1 MTRRI
6 GERHPYAAAPLLAT
20 AALALLLAGANA
32 GLAWADEL
40 PANEP
45 AKQQTPQV
53 EALPQDAES
62 NASANTTSTPDAS
75 AKNGTEAAGAAASA
89 SASSAA
95 TSNGANT
102 VSEQAQSTNNR
113 QNVNTGSSSNA
124 SKAPAQPVYDYLQ
137 SKSSPHLTYTKDGK
151 PCKTYGWAH
160 VNGSWYWFNNSPY
173 ASENCWRYVNG
184 SWYHFD
190 AAGVMQTGTYATSD
204 GSLWHSNSS
213 GAMITGNNG
222 WVRSEGHWYW
232 VAPNG
237 KLSTGWKWSNGWYW
251 LDKKTG
257 AMATGWEKVGGSWYL
272 MNGSGKMLTGW
283 QWRGAWFYLNG
294 SGSLHTGWLWDNGWY
309 WIDENS
315 GMATSWVNDNGTW
328 YHCAKSGIMQSNAW
342 VLDEK
347 GLWHW
352 AGGNGAMQ
360 SGWVYYKSIWYY
372 LDPKDARHPTVTGTK
387 SIAGKDYQFNSDG
400 AMNANKW
407 VVVNAK
413 TGKARYASASG
424 ALTANAIIKNK
435 SIVLTNEK
443 GTPLSGWTKID
454 GRQFYATPDS
464 GKAATGWLKIKDTWY
479 YFNNQ
484 GAMQTGWVYTGGAW
498 YLLGNNGAMRTGWQK
513 VSGTW
518 YYLDKQSGAMHTGWL
533 KDGGT
538 WYYLYGS
545 GAMATGWVYVG
556 GAYYYLNSSGAWDP
570 NADPMYRKAQGY
582 SSNTNWL
589 ILCDTTRNQV
599 CIYWGSKGNW
609 KLQKNWTCT
618 TGAWD
623 TPTVLGQ
630 YTVGAKG
637 YVFGSGFSCYY
648 YTQFCGNY
656 LFHSVTYYQNTFNI
670 MDGRLGMNL
679 SHGCVRLQIDNAK
692 WIYDNIPSGTKVV
705 TF

>member
-6 GERHPYAAAPLLAT
+6 GERHPHAPAPLLVT

-45 AKQQTPQV
+45 AKQQTPQA

-62 NASANTTSTPDAS
+62 SASANTTSTPDAS
-75 AKNGTEAAGAAASA
+75 AKNGTEAADAAASA

-137 SKSSPHLTYTKDGK
+137 SKTSPHLTYTKDGK
-151 PCKTYGWAH
+151 PCKTYGWAL

-257 AMATGWEKVGGSWYL
+257 VMATGWEKVGGNWYL

-347 GLWHW
+347 DFWHW

-387 SIAGKDYQFNSDG
+387 SIAGKDYRFNSDG

-407 VVVNAK
+407 VVINVK

-424 ALTANAIIKNK
+424 ALTVNAIIKNK

-556 GAYYYLNSSGAWDP
+556 GAYYYLNSSGAWEP

-637 YVFGSGFSCYY
+637 YVFGSGFSYY
-648 YTQFCGNY
+648 YTQSCGNY
-656 LFHSVTYYQNTFNI
+656 LFHSVTYYQNTFSI

>member
-6 GERHPYAAAPLLAT
+6 GERHPHAPAPLLVT

-45 AKQQTPQV
+45 AKQQTPQA

-75 AKNGTEAAGAAASA
+75 AKNGTEAADAAASA

-102 VSEQAQSTNNR
+102 ASEQAQSTNNR

-137 SKSSPHLTYTKDGK
+137 SKTSPHLTYTKDGK
-151 PCKTYGWAH
+151 PCKTYGWAL

-190 AAGVMQTGTYATSD
+190 AAGV
-204 GSLWHSNSS
+204 
-213 GAMITGNNG
+213 
-222 WVRSEGHWYW
+222 
-232 VAPNG
+232 
-237 KLSTGWKWSNGWYW
+237 
-251 LDKKTG
+251 
-257 AMATGWEKVGGSWYL
+257 
-272 MNGSGKMLTGW
+272 
-283 QWRGAWFYLNG
+283 
-294 SGSLHTGWLWDNGWY
+294 
-309 WIDENS
+309 
-315 GMATSWVNDNGTW
+315 
-328 YHCAKSGIMQSNAW
+328 
-342 VLDEK
+342 
-347 GLWHW
+347 
-352 AGGNGAMQ
+352 
-360 SGWVYYKSIWYY
+360 
-372 LDPKDARHPTVTGTK
+372 
-387 SIAGKDYQFNSDG
+387 
-400 AMNANKW
+400 
-407 VVVNAK
+407 
-413 TGKARYASASG
+413 
-424 ALTANAIIKNK
+424 
-435 SIVLTNEK
+435 
-443 GTPLSGWTKID
+443 
-454 GRQFYATPDS
+454 
-464 GKAATGWLKIKDTWY
+464 
-479 YFNNQ
+479 
-484 GAMQTGWVYTGGAW
+484 MQTGWVYTGGAW

-556 GAYYYLNSSGAWDP
+556 GAYYYLNSSGAWEP

-589 ILCDTTRNQV
+589 ILCDTTKNQV

-648 YTQFCGNY
+648 YTQSCGNY
-656 LFHSVTYYQNTFNI
+656 LFHSVTYYQDTFNI

>member
-20 AALALLLAGANA
+20 AALALILAGANA

-75 AKNGTEAAGAAASA
+75 AKNGTEAADAAASA

-137 SKSSPHLTYTKDGK
+137 SKTSPHLTYTKDGK

-160 VNGSWYWFNNSPY
+160 VNGSWYWFNNSAY

-190 AAGVMQTGTYATSD
+190 AA
-204 GSLWHSNSS
+204 
-213 GAMITGNNG
+213 
-222 WVRSEGHWYW
+222 
-232 VAPNG
+232 
-237 KLSTGWKWSNGWYW
+237 
-251 LDKKTG
+251 
-257 AMATGWEKVGGSWYL
+257 
-272 MNGSGKMLTGW
+272 
-283 QWRGAWFYLNG
+283 
-294 SGSLHTGWLWDNGWY
+294 
-309 WIDENS
+309 
-315 GMATSWVNDNGTW
+315 
-328 YHCAKSGIMQSNAW
+328 
-342 VLDEK
+342 
-347 GLWHW
+347 
-352 AGGNGAMQ
+352 
-360 SGWVYYKSIWYY
+360 
-372 LDPKDARHPTVTGTK
+372 
-387 SIAGKDYQFNSDG
+387 
-400 AMNANKW
+400 
-407 VVVNAK
+407 
-413 TGKARYASASG
+413 
-424 ALTANAIIKNK
+424 
-435 SIVLTNEK
+435 
-443 GTPLSGWTKID
+443 
-454 GRQFYATPDS
+454 
-464 GKAATGWLKIKDTWY
+464 
-479 YFNNQ
+479 

-589 ILCDTTRNQV
+589 ILCDATRNQV

-630 YTVGAKG
+630 FTVGAKG

-679 SHGCVRLQIDNAK
+679 SHGCVHLQIDNAK

>member
-75 AKNGTEAAGAAASA
+75 AKNGTEAADAAASA

-190 AAGVMQTGTYATSD
+190 AAG
-204 GSLWHSNSS
+204 
-213 GAMITGNNG
+213 
-222 WVRSEGHWYW
+222 
-232 VAPNG
+232 
-237 KLSTGWKWSNGWYW
+237 
-251 LDKKTG
+251 
-257 AMATGWEKVGGSWYL
+257 
-272 MNGSGKMLTGW
+272 
-283 QWRGAWFYLNG
+283 
-294 SGSLHTGWLWDNGWY
+294 
-309 WIDENS
+309 
-315 GMATSWVNDNGTW
+315 
-328 YHCAKSGIMQSNAW
+328 
-342 VLDEK
+342 
-347 GLWHW
+347 
-352 AGGNGAMQ
+352 
-360 SGWVYYKSIWYY
+360 
-372 LDPKDARHPTVTGTK
+372 
-387 SIAGKDYQFNSDG
+387 
-400 AMNANKW
+400 
-407 VVVNAK
+407 
-413 TGKARYASASG
+413 
-424 ALTANAIIKNK
+424 
-435 SIVLTNEK
+435 
-443 GTPLSGWTKID
+443 
-454 GRQFYATPDS
+454 
-464 GKAATGWLKIKDTWY
+464 
-479 YFNNQ
+479 
-484 GAMQTGWVYTGGAW
+484 AMQTGWVYTGGAW
-498 YLLGNNGAMRTGWQK
+498 YLLGSNGAMRTGWQK

-570 NADPMYRKAQGY
+570 DADPMYRKAQGY

-648 YTQFCGNY
+648 YTQFYGNY

>member
-6 GERHPYAAAPLLAT
+6 GERHPHAPAPLLAT
-20 AALALLLAGANA
+20 AALALILAGTNA

-75 AKNGTEAAGAAASA
+75 AKNGTEAADAAASA
-89 SASSAA
+89 SASSVA

-102 VSEQAQSTNNR
+102 ASEETQSTNNR

-137 SKSSPHLTYTKDGK
+137 SKTSPHLTYTKDGK

-190 AAGVMQTGTYATSD
+190 AA
-204 GSLWHSNSS
+204 
-213 GAMITGNNG
+213 
-222 WVRSEGHWYW
+222 
-232 VAPNG
+232 
-237 KLSTGWKWSNGWYW
+237 
-251 LDKKTG
+251 
-257 AMATGWEKVGGSWYL
+257 
-272 MNGSGKMLTGW
+272 
-283 QWRGAWFYLNG
+283 
-294 SGSLHTGWLWDNGWY
+294 
-309 WIDENS
+309 
-315 GMATSWVNDNGTW
+315 
-328 YHCAKSGIMQSNAW
+328 
-342 VLDEK
+342 
-347 GLWHW
+347 
-352 AGGNGAMQ
+352 
-360 SGWVYYKSIWYY
+360 
-372 LDPKDARHPTVTGTK
+372 
-387 SIAGKDYQFNSDG
+387 
-400 AMNANKW
+400 
-407 VVVNAK
+407 
-413 TGKARYASASG
+413 
-424 ALTANAIIKNK
+424 
-435 SIVLTNEK
+435 
-443 GTPLSGWTKID
+443 
-454 GRQFYATPDS
+454 
-464 GKAATGWLKIKDTWY
+464 
-479 YFNNQ
+479 

-630 YTVGAKG
+630 FTVGAKG

>member
-6 GERHPYAAAPLLAT
+6 GERHPHAPAPLLAT
-20 AALALLLAGANA
+20 AALALILAGTNA

-75 AKNGTEAAGAAASA
+75 AKNGTEAADAAASA
-89 SASSAA
+89 SASSVA

-102 VSEQAQSTNNR
+102 ASEETQSTNNR

-137 SKSSPHLTYTKDGK
+137 SKTSPHLTYTKDGK

-173 ASENCWRYVNG
+173 TSENCWRYVNG

-190 AAGVMQTGTYATSD
+190 AA
-204 GSLWHSNSS
+204 
-213 GAMITGNNG
+213 
-222 WVRSEGHWYW
+222 
-232 VAPNG
+232 
-237 KLSTGWKWSNGWYW
+237 
-251 LDKKTG
+251 
-257 AMATGWEKVGGSWYL
+257 
-272 MNGSGKMLTGW
+272 
-283 QWRGAWFYLNG
+283 
-294 SGSLHTGWLWDNGWY
+294 
-309 WIDENS
+309 
-315 GMATSWVNDNGTW
+315 
-328 YHCAKSGIMQSNAW
+328 
-342 VLDEK
+342 
-347 GLWHW
+347 
-352 AGGNGAMQ
+352 
-360 SGWVYYKSIWYY
+360 
-372 LDPKDARHPTVTGTK
+372 
-387 SIAGKDYQFNSDG
+387 
-400 AMNANKW
+400 
-407 VVVNAK
+407 
-413 TGKARYASASG
+413 
-424 ALTANAIIKNK
+424 
-435 SIVLTNEK
+435 
-443 GTPLSGWTKID
+443 
-454 GRQFYATPDS
+454 
-464 GKAATGWLKIKDTWY
+464 
-479 YFNNQ
+479 

-630 YTVGAKG
+630 FTVGAKG

>member
-6 GERHPYAAAPLLAT
+6 GERHPHAPAPLLVT

-45 AKQQTPQV
+45 AKQQTPQA

-75 AKNGTEAAGAAASA
+75 AKNGTEAADAAASA

-137 SKSSPHLTYTKDGK
+137 SKTSPHLTYTKDGK
-151 PCKTYGWAH
+151 PCKTYGWAL
-160 VNGSWYWFNNSPY
+160 VNGSWYWFNNSAY

-190 AAGVMQTGTYATSD
+190 AAG
-204 GSLWHSNSS
+204 
-213 GAMITGNNG
+213 
-222 WVRSEGHWYW
+222 
-232 VAPNG
+232 
-237 KLSTGWKWSNGWYW
+237 
-251 LDKKTG
+251 
-257 AMATGWEKVGGSWYL
+257 
-272 MNGSGKMLTGW
+272 
-283 QWRGAWFYLNG
+283 
-294 SGSLHTGWLWDNGWY
+294 
-309 WIDENS
+309 
-315 GMATSWVNDNGTW
+315 
-328 YHCAKSGIMQSNAW
+328 
-342 VLDEK
+342 
-347 GLWHW
+347 
-352 AGGNGAMQ
+352 
-360 SGWVYYKSIWYY
+360 
-372 LDPKDARHPTVTGTK
+372 
-387 SIAGKDYQFNSDG
+387 
-400 AMNANKW
+400 
-407 VVVNAK
+407 
-413 TGKARYASASG
+413 
-424 ALTANAIIKNK
+424 
-435 SIVLTNEK
+435 
-443 GTPLSGWTKID
+443 
-454 GRQFYATPDS
+454 
-464 GKAATGWLKIKDTWY
+464 
-479 YFNNQ
+479 
-484 GAMQTGWVYTGGAW
+484 AMQTGWVYTGGAW
-498 YLLGNNGAMRTGWQK
+498 YLLENNGAMRTGWQK

-556 GAYYYLNSSGAWDP
+556 GAYYYLNSSGAWEP

-630 YTVGAKG
+630 FTVGAKG

>member
-6 GERHPYAAAPLLAT
+6 GERHPHAPAPLLAT
-20 AALALLLAGANA
+20 AALALILAGTNA

-75 AKNGTEAAGAAASA
+75 AKNGTEAADAAASA
-89 SASSAA
+89 SASSVA

-102 VSEQAQSTNNR
+102 ASEETQSTNNR

-137 SKSSPHLTYTKDGK
+137 SKTSPHLTYTKDGK

-190 AAGVMQTGTYATSD
+190 AA
-204 GSLWHSNSS
+204 
-213 GAMITGNNG
+213 
-222 WVRSEGHWYW
+222 
-232 VAPNG
+232 
-237 KLSTGWKWSNGWYW
+237 
-251 LDKKTG
+251 
-257 AMATGWEKVGGSWYL
+257 
-272 MNGSGKMLTGW
+272 
-283 QWRGAWFYLNG
+283 
-294 SGSLHTGWLWDNGWY
+294 
-309 WIDENS
+309 
-315 GMATSWVNDNGTW
+315 
-328 YHCAKSGIMQSNAW
+328 
-342 VLDEK
+342 
-347 GLWHW
+347 
-352 AGGNGAMQ
+352 
-360 SGWVYYKSIWYY
+360 
-372 LDPKDARHPTVTGTK
+372 
-387 SIAGKDYQFNSDG
+387 
-400 AMNANKW
+400 
-407 VVVNAK
+407 
-413 TGKARYASASG
+413 
-424 ALTANAIIKNK
+424 
-435 SIVLTNEK
+435 
-443 GTPLSGWTKID
+443 
-454 GRQFYATPDS
+454 
-464 GKAATGWLKIKDTWY
+464 
-479 YFNNQ
+479 

-618 TGAWD
+618 TGAWIA
-623 TPTVLGQ
+623 PTVLGQ
-630 YTVGAKG
+630 FTVGAKG

>member
-1 MTRRI
+1 
-6 GERHPYAAAPLLAT
+6 
-20 AALALLLAGANA
+20 
-32 GLAWADEL
+32 
-40 PANEP
+40 
-45 AKQQTPQV
+45 
-53 EALPQDAES
+53 
-62 NASANTTSTPDAS
+62 
-75 AKNGTEAAGAAASA
+75 
-89 SASSAA
+89 
-95 TSNGANT
+95 
-102 VSEQAQSTNNR
+102 
-113 QNVNTGSSSNA
+113 
-124 SKAPAQPVYDYLQ
+124 
-137 SKSSPHLTYTKDGK
+137 
-151 PCKTYGWAH
+151 
-160 VNGSWYWFNNSPY
+160 
-173 ASENCWRYVNG
+173 
-184 SWYHFD
+184 
-190 AAGVMQTGTYATSD
+190 MQTGTYATSD

-630 YTVGAKG
+630 FTVGAKG

>member
-6 GERHPYAAAPLLAT
+6 GERHPHAPAPLLAT
-20 AALALLLAGANA
+20 AALALILAGTNA

-45 AKQQTPQV
+45 AKQQMPQV

-75 AKNGTEAAGAAASA
+75 AKNGTEAADAAASA
-89 SASSAA
+89 SASSVA

-102 VSEQAQSTNNR
+102 ASEETQSTNNR

-137 SKSSPHLTYTKDGK
+137 SKTSPHLTYTKDGK

-160 VNGSWYWFNNSPY
+160 VNGSWYW
-173 ASENCWRYVNG
+173 
-184 SWYHFD
+184 
-190 AAGVMQTGTYATSD
+190 
-204 GSLWHSNSS
+204 
-213 GAMITGNNG
+213 
-222 WVRSEGHWYW
+222 
-232 VAPNG
+232 
-237 KLSTGWKWSNGWYW
+237 
-251 LDKKTG
+251 
-257 AMATGWEKVGGSWYL
+257 
-272 MNGSGKMLTGW
+272 
-283 QWRGAWFYLNG
+283 
-294 SGSLHTGWLWDNGWY
+294 
-309 WIDENS
+309 
-315 GMATSWVNDNGTW
+315 
-328 YHCAKSGIMQSNAW
+328 
-342 VLDEK
+342 
-347 GLWHW
+347 
-352 AGGNGAMQ
+352 
-360 SGWVYYKSIWYY
+360 
-372 LDPKDARHPTVTGTK
+372 
-387 SIAGKDYQFNSDG
+387 
-400 AMNANKW
+400 
-407 VVVNAK
+407 
-413 TGKARYASASG
+413 
-424 ALTANAIIKNK
+424 
-435 SIVLTNEK
+435 
-443 GTPLSGWTKID
+443 
-454 GRQFYATPDS
+454 
-464 GKAATGWLKIKDTWY
+464 
-479 YFNNQ
+479 FNNQ

-630 YTVGAKG
+630 FTVGAKG

>member
-62 NASANTTSTPDAS
+62 SASANTTSTPDAS
-75 AKNGTEAAGAAASA
+75 AKNGTEAADAAASA

-102 VSEQAQSTNNR
+102 VSEQAQSANNR

-137 SKSSPHLTYTKDGK
+137 SKTSPHLTYTKDGK

-160 VNGSWYWFNNSPY
+160 VNGSWYWFNNSAY

-190 AAGVMQTGTYATSD
+190 AA
-204 GSLWHSNSS
+204 
-213 GAMITGNNG
+213 
-222 WVRSEGHWYW
+222 
-232 VAPNG
+232 
-237 KLSTGWKWSNGWYW
+237 
-251 LDKKTG
+251 
-257 AMATGWEKVGGSWYL
+257 
-272 MNGSGKMLTGW
+272 
-283 QWRGAWFYLNG
+283 
-294 SGSLHTGWLWDNGWY
+294 
-309 WIDENS
+309 
-315 GMATSWVNDNGTW
+315 
-328 YHCAKSGIMQSNAW
+328 
-342 VLDEK
+342 
-347 GLWHW
+347 
-352 AGGNGAMQ
+352 
-360 SGWVYYKSIWYY
+360 
-372 LDPKDARHPTVTGTK
+372 
-387 SIAGKDYQFNSDG
+387 
-400 AMNANKW
+400 
-407 VVVNAK
+407 
-413 TGKARYASASG
+413 
-424 ALTANAIIKNK
+424 
-435 SIVLTNEK
+435 
-443 GTPLSGWTKID
+443 
-454 GRQFYATPDS
+454 
-464 GKAATGWLKIKDTWY
+464 
-479 YFNNQ
+479 

-630 YTVGAKG
+630 FTVGAKG

>member
-32 GLAWADEL
+32 SLAWADEL
-40 PANEP
+40 LANEP

-62 NASANTTSTPDAS
+62 NASANTTSTPDSS
-75 AKNGTEAAGAAASA
+75 AKNGTEAADAAASA

-95 TSNGANT
+95 TSNDANT

-137 SKSSPHLTYTKDGK
+137 SKTSPHLTYTKDGK

-232 VAPNG
+232 VASNG

-257 AMATGWEKVGGSWYL
+257 AMATGWEKVGESWYL

-328 YHCAKSGIMQSNAW
+328 YHCAKSGIMQANAW

-352 AGGNGAMQ
+352 AGGSGAMQ
-360 SGWVYYKSIWYY
+360 SGWIYYKSIWYY
-372 LDPKDARHPTVTGTK
+372 LDPKDARHPTATGTK
-387 SIAGKDYQFNSDG
+387 SIAGKDYHFNSDG
-400 AMNANKW
+400 AMNANNW
-407 VVVNAK
+407 VIINAK

-424 ALTANAIIKNK
+424 ALTGNAIIKNK
-435 SIVLTNEK
+435 SIMLTNEK
-443 GTPLSGWTKID
+443 GAPLSGWTKID
-454 GRQFYATPDS
+454 GRQFYARPIA
-464 GKAATGWLKIKDTWY
+464 GKRQPAG
-479 YFNNQ
+479 
-484 GAMQTGWVYTGGAW
+484 
-498 YLLGNNGAMRTGWQK
+498 
-513 VSGTW
+513 
-518 YYLDKQSGAMHTGWL
+518 
-533 KDGGT
+533 
-538 WYYLYGS
+538 
-545 GAMATGWVYVG
+545 
-556 GAYYYLNSSGAWDP
+556 
-570 NADPMYRKAQGY
+570 
-582 SSNTNWL
+582 
-589 ILCDTTRNQV
+589 
-599 CIYWGSKGNW
+599 
-609 KLQKNWTCT
+609 
-618 TGAWD
+618 
-623 TPTVLGQ
+623 
-630 YTVGAKG
+630 
-637 YVFGSGFSCYY
+637 
-648 YTQFCGNY
+648 
-656 LFHSVTYYQNTFNI
+656 
-670 MDGRLGMNL
+670 
-679 SHGCVRLQIDNAK
+679 
-692 WIYDNIPSGTKVV
+692 
-705 TF
+705 

>member
-75 AKNGTEAAGAAASA
+75 AKNGTEAADAAASA

-190 AAGVMQTGTYATSD
+190 AAG
-204 GSLWHSNSS
+204 
-213 GAMITGNNG
+213 
-222 WVRSEGHWYW
+222 
-232 VAPNG
+232 
-237 KLSTGWKWSNGWYW
+237 
-251 LDKKTG
+251 
-257 AMATGWEKVGGSWYL
+257 
-272 MNGSGKMLTGW
+272 
-283 QWRGAWFYLNG
+283 
-294 SGSLHTGWLWDNGWY
+294 
-309 WIDENS
+309 
-315 GMATSWVNDNGTW
+315 
-328 YHCAKSGIMQSNAW
+328 
-342 VLDEK
+342 
-347 GLWHW
+347 
-352 AGGNGAMQ
+352 
-360 SGWVYYKSIWYY
+360 
-372 LDPKDARHPTVTGTK
+372 
-387 SIAGKDYQFNSDG
+387 
-400 AMNANKW
+400 
-407 VVVNAK
+407 
-413 TGKARYASASG
+413 
-424 ALTANAIIKNK
+424 
-435 SIVLTNEK
+435 
-443 GTPLSGWTKID
+443 
-454 GRQFYATPDS
+454 
-464 GKAATGWLKIKDTWY
+464 
-479 YFNNQ
+479 
-484 GAMQTGWVYTGGAW
+484 AMQTGWVYTGGAW

-570 NADPMYRKAQGY
+570 DADPMYRKAQGY

-648 YTQFCGNY
+648 YTQFYGNY

>member
-6 GERHPYAAAPLLAT
+6 GERHPHAPAPLLAT
-20 AALALLLAGANA
+20 AALALILAGTNA

-75 AKNGTEAAGAAASA
+75 AKNGTEAADAAASA
-89 SASSAA
+89 SASSVA

-102 VSEQAQSTNNR
+102 ASEETQSTNNR

-137 SKSSPHLTYTKDGK
+137 SKTSPHLTYTKDGK

-190 AAGVMQTGTYATSD
+190 AA
-204 GSLWHSNSS
+204 
-213 GAMITGNNG
+213 
-222 WVRSEGHWYW
+222 
-232 VAPNG
+232 
-237 KLSTGWKWSNGWYW
+237 
-251 LDKKTG
+251 
-257 AMATGWEKVGGSWYL
+257 
-272 MNGSGKMLTGW
+272 
-283 QWRGAWFYLNG
+283 
-294 SGSLHTGWLWDNGWY
+294 
-309 WIDENS
+309 
-315 GMATSWVNDNGTW
+315 
-328 YHCAKSGIMQSNAW
+328 
-342 VLDEK
+342 
-347 GLWHW
+347 
-352 AGGNGAMQ
+352 
-360 SGWVYYKSIWYY
+360 
-372 LDPKDARHPTVTGTK
+372 
-387 SIAGKDYQFNSDG
+387 
-400 AMNANKW
+400 
-407 VVVNAK
+407 
-413 TGKARYASASG
+413 
-424 ALTANAIIKNK
+424 
-435 SIVLTNEK
+435 
-443 GTPLSGWTKID
+443 
-454 GRQFYATPDS
+454 
-464 GKAATGWLKIKDTWY
+464 
-479 YFNNQ
+479 

-556 GAYYYLNSSGAWDP
+556 GAYYYLTSSGAWDP

-630 YTVGAKG
+630 FTVGAKG

>member
-6 GERHPYAAAPLLAT
+6 GERHPHAPAPLLAT
-20 AALALLLAGANA
+20 AALALILAGTNA

-75 AKNGTEAAGAAASA
+75 AKNGTEAADAAASA
-89 SASSAA
+89 SASSVA

-102 VSEQAQSTNNR
+102 ASEETQSTNNR

-137 SKSSPHLTYTKDGK
+137 SKTSPHLTYTKDGK

-160 VNGSWYWFNNSPY
+160 VNGSWYW
-173 ASENCWRYVNG
+173 
-184 SWYHFD
+184 
-190 AAGVMQTGTYATSD
+190 
-204 GSLWHSNSS
+204 
-213 GAMITGNNG
+213 
-222 WVRSEGHWYW
+222 
-232 VAPNG
+232 
-237 KLSTGWKWSNGWYW
+237 
-251 LDKKTG
+251 
-257 AMATGWEKVGGSWYL
+257 
-272 MNGSGKMLTGW
+272 
-283 QWRGAWFYLNG
+283 
-294 SGSLHTGWLWDNGWY
+294 
-309 WIDENS
+309 
-315 GMATSWVNDNGTW
+315 
-328 YHCAKSGIMQSNAW
+328 
-342 VLDEK
+342 
-347 GLWHW
+347 
-352 AGGNGAMQ
+352 
-360 SGWVYYKSIWYY
+360 
-372 LDPKDARHPTVTGTK
+372 
-387 SIAGKDYQFNSDG
+387 
-400 AMNANKW
+400 
-407 VVVNAK
+407 
-413 TGKARYASASG
+413 
-424 ALTANAIIKNK
+424 
-435 SIVLTNEK
+435 
-443 GTPLSGWTKID
+443 
-454 GRQFYATPDS
+454 
-464 GKAATGWLKIKDTWY
+464 
-479 YFNNQ
+479 FNNQ

-630 YTVGAKG
+630 FTVGAKG

>member
-6 GERHPYAAAPLLAT
+6 GERHPHAPAPLLAT

-45 AKQQTPQV
+45 AKQQTPQA

-75 AKNGTEAAGAAASA
+75 AKNGTEAADAAASA

-102 VSEQAQSTNNR
+102 ASEQAQSTNNR

-137 SKSSPHLTYTKDGK
+137 SKTSPHLTYTKDGK

-190 AAGVMQTGTYATSD
+190 AA
-204 GSLWHSNSS
+204 
-213 GAMITGNNG
+213 
-222 WVRSEGHWYW
+222 
-232 VAPNG
+232 
-237 KLSTGWKWSNGWYW
+237 
-251 LDKKTG
+251 
-257 AMATGWEKVGGSWYL
+257 
-272 MNGSGKMLTGW
+272 
-283 QWRGAWFYLNG
+283 
-294 SGSLHTGWLWDNGWY
+294 
-309 WIDENS
+309 
-315 GMATSWVNDNGTW
+315 
-328 YHCAKSGIMQSNAW
+328 
-342 VLDEK
+342 
-347 GLWHW
+347 
-352 AGGNGAMQ
+352 
-360 SGWVYYKSIWYY
+360 
-372 LDPKDARHPTVTGTK
+372 
-387 SIAGKDYQFNSDG
+387 
-400 AMNANKW
+400 
-407 VVVNAK
+407 
-413 TGKARYASASG
+413 
-424 ALTANAIIKNK
+424 
-435 SIVLTNEK
+435 
-443 GTPLSGWTKID
+443 
-454 GRQFYATPDS
+454 
-464 GKAATGWLKIKDTWY
+464 
-479 YFNNQ
+479 

-630 YTVGAKG
+630 FTVGAKG

>member
-6 GERHPYAAAPLLAT
+6 GERHPHAPAPLLVT
-20 AALALLLAGANA
+20 AALALLLAGTNA

-75 AKNGTEAAGAAASA
+75 AKNGTEAADAAASA
-89 SASSAA
+89 SASSVA

-102 VSEQAQSTNNR
+102 ASEETQSTNNR

-137 SKSSPHLTYTKDGK
+137 SKTSPHLTYTKDGK

-190 AAGVMQTGTYATSD
+190 AA
-204 GSLWHSNSS
+204 
-213 GAMITGNNG
+213 
-222 WVRSEGHWYW
+222 
-232 VAPNG
+232 
-237 KLSTGWKWSNGWYW
+237 
-251 LDKKTG
+251 
-257 AMATGWEKVGGSWYL
+257 
-272 MNGSGKMLTGW
+272 
-283 QWRGAWFYLNG
+283 
-294 SGSLHTGWLWDNGWY
+294 
-309 WIDENS
+309 
-315 GMATSWVNDNGTW
+315 
-328 YHCAKSGIMQSNAW
+328 
-342 VLDEK
+342 
-347 GLWHW
+347 
-352 AGGNGAMQ
+352 
-360 SGWVYYKSIWYY
+360 
-372 LDPKDARHPTVTGTK
+372 
-387 SIAGKDYQFNSDG
+387 
-400 AMNANKW
+400 
-407 VVVNAK
+407 
-413 TGKARYASASG
+413 
-424 ALTANAIIKNK
+424 
-435 SIVLTNEK
+435 
-443 GTPLSGWTKID
+443 
-454 GRQFYATPDS
+454 
-464 GKAATGWLKIKDTWY
+464 
-479 YFNNQ
+479 

-630 YTVGAKG
+630 FTVGAKG

>member
-6 GERHPYAAAPLLAT
+6 GERHPHAPAPLLAT
-20 AALALLLAGANA
+20 AALALILAGTNA

-75 AKNGTEAAGAAASA
+75 AKNGTEAADAAASA
-89 SASSAA
+89 SASSVA

-102 VSEQAQSTNNR
+102 ASEETQSTNNR

-137 SKSSPHLTYTKDGK
+137 SKTSPHLTYTKDGK

-190 AAGVMQTGTYATSD
+190 AA
-204 GSLWHSNSS
+204 
-213 GAMITGNNG
+213 
-222 WVRSEGHWYW
+222 
-232 VAPNG
+232 
-237 KLSTGWKWSNGWYW
+237 
-251 LDKKTG
+251 
-257 AMATGWEKVGGSWYL
+257 
-272 MNGSGKMLTGW
+272 
-283 QWRGAWFYLNG
+283 
-294 SGSLHTGWLWDNGWY
+294 
-309 WIDENS
+309 
-315 GMATSWVNDNGTW
+315 
-328 YHCAKSGIMQSNAW
+328 
-342 VLDEK
+342 
-347 GLWHW
+347 
-352 AGGNGAMQ
+352 
-360 SGWVYYKSIWYY
+360 
-372 LDPKDARHPTVTGTK
+372 
-387 SIAGKDYQFNSDG
+387 
-400 AMNANKW
+400 
-407 VVVNAK
+407 
-413 TGKARYASASG
+413 
-424 ALTANAIIKNK
+424 
-435 SIVLTNEK
+435 
-443 GTPLSGWTKID
+443 
-454 GRQFYATPDS
+454 
-464 GKAATGWLKIKDTWY
+464 
-479 YFNNQ
+479 

-556 GAYYYLNSSGAWDP
+556 GAYYYLNSSGASDP

-630 YTVGAKG
+630 FTVGAKG

>member
-53 EALPQDAES
+53 EAFPQDAGS

-75 AKNGTEAAGAAASA
+75 AKNGTEAADAAASA

-137 SKSSPHLTYTKDGK
+137 SKTSPHLTYTKDGK

-160 VNGSWYWFNNSPY
+160 VNGSWYWFNNSAY

-190 AAGVMQTGTYATSD
+190 AA
-204 GSLWHSNSS
+204 
-213 GAMITGNNG
+213 
-222 WVRSEGHWYW
+222 
-232 VAPNG
+232 
-237 KLSTGWKWSNGWYW
+237 
-251 LDKKTG
+251 
-257 AMATGWEKVGGSWYL
+257 
-272 MNGSGKMLTGW
+272 
-283 QWRGAWFYLNG
+283 
-294 SGSLHTGWLWDNGWY
+294 
-309 WIDENS
+309 
-315 GMATSWVNDNGTW
+315 
-328 YHCAKSGIMQSNAW
+328 
-342 VLDEK
+342 
-347 GLWHW
+347 
-352 AGGNGAMQ
+352 
-360 SGWVYYKSIWYY
+360 
-372 LDPKDARHPTVTGTK
+372 
-387 SIAGKDYQFNSDG
+387 
-400 AMNANKW
+400 
-407 VVVNAK
+407 
-413 TGKARYASASG
+413 
-424 ALTANAIIKNK
+424 
-435 SIVLTNEK
+435 
-443 GTPLSGWTKID
+443 
-454 GRQFYATPDS
+454 
-464 GKAATGWLKIKDTWY
+464 
-479 YFNNQ
+479 

-545 GAMATGWVYVG
+545 GAMATGWVRVG
-556 GAYYYLNSSGAWDP
+556 GAWYYLNASGAWDP
-570 NADPMYRKAQGY
+570 NVDPMYAKAQGY
-582 SSNTNWL
+582 RSSTNWL
-589 ILCDTTRNQV
+589 ILCDTTKNEL

-609 KLQKNWTCT
+609 RLQKYWSCS
-618 TGAWD
+618 TGAWS
-623 TPTVLGQ
+623 TPTVRGEF
-630 YTVGAKG
+630 TVGAKG

-648 YTQFCGNY
+648 YTQFYGDY

>member
-6 GERHPYAAAPLLAT
+6 GERHPHAPAPLLAT
-20 AALALLLAGANA
+20 AALALILAGTNA

-75 AKNGTEAAGAAASA
+75 AKNGTEAADAAASA
-89 SASSAA
+89 SASSVA

-102 VSEQAQSTNNR
+102 ASEETQSTNNR

-160 VNGSWYWFNNSPY
+160 VNGSWYW
-173 ASENCWRYVNG
+173 
-184 SWYHFD
+184 
-190 AAGVMQTGTYATSD
+190 
-204 GSLWHSNSS
+204 
-213 GAMITGNNG
+213 
-222 WVRSEGHWYW
+222 
-232 VAPNG
+232 
-237 KLSTGWKWSNGWYW
+237 
-251 LDKKTG
+251 
-257 AMATGWEKVGGSWYL
+257 
-272 MNGSGKMLTGW
+272 
-283 QWRGAWFYLNG
+283 
-294 SGSLHTGWLWDNGWY
+294 
-309 WIDENS
+309 
-315 GMATSWVNDNGTW
+315 
-328 YHCAKSGIMQSNAW
+328 
-342 VLDEK
+342 
-347 GLWHW
+347 
-352 AGGNGAMQ
+352 
-360 SGWVYYKSIWYY
+360 
-372 LDPKDARHPTVTGTK
+372 
-387 SIAGKDYQFNSDG
+387 
-400 AMNANKW
+400 
-407 VVVNAK
+407 
-413 TGKARYASASG
+413 
-424 ALTANAIIKNK
+424 
-435 SIVLTNEK
+435 
-443 GTPLSGWTKID
+443 
-454 GRQFYATPDS
+454 
-464 GKAATGWLKIKDTWY
+464 
-479 YFNNQ
+479 FNNQ

-630 YTVGAKG
+630 FTVGAKG

>member
-6 GERHPYAAAPLLAT
+6 GERHPHAPAPLLAT
-20 AALALLLAGANA
+20 AALALILAGTNA

-75 AKNGTEAAGAAASA
+75 AKNGTEAADAAASA
-89 SASSAA
+89 SASSVA

-102 VSEQAQSTNNR
+102 ASEETQSTNNR

-137 SKSSPHLTYTKDGK
+137 SKTSPHLTYTKDGK

-190 AAGVMQTGTYATSD
+190 AA
-204 GSLWHSNSS
+204 
-213 GAMITGNNG
+213 
-222 WVRSEGHWYW
+222 
-232 VAPNG
+232 
-237 KLSTGWKWSNGWYW
+237 
-251 LDKKTG
+251 
-257 AMATGWEKVGGSWYL
+257 
-272 MNGSGKMLTGW
+272 
-283 QWRGAWFYLNG
+283 
-294 SGSLHTGWLWDNGWY
+294 
-309 WIDENS
+309 
-315 GMATSWVNDNGTW
+315 
-328 YHCAKSGIMQSNAW
+328 
-342 VLDEK
+342 
-347 GLWHW
+347 
-352 AGGNGAMQ
+352 
-360 SGWVYYKSIWYY
+360 
-372 LDPKDARHPTVTGTK
+372 
-387 SIAGKDYQFNSDG
+387 
-400 AMNANKW
+400 
-407 VVVNAK
+407 
-413 TGKARYASASG
+413 
-424 ALTANAIIKNK
+424 
-435 SIVLTNEK
+435 
-443 GTPLSGWTKID
+443 
-454 GRQFYATPDS
+454 
-464 GKAATGWLKIKDTWY
+464 
-479 YFNNQ
+479 

-630 YTVGAKG
+630 FTVGAKG

-692 WIYDNIPSGTKVV
+692 
-705 TF
+705 

>member
-75 AKNGTEAAGAAASA
+75 AKNGTEAADAAASA

-137 SKSSPHLTYTKDGK
+137 SKTSPHLTYTKDGK

-160 VNGSWYWFNNSPY
+160 VNGSWYWFNNSAY

-190 AAGVMQTGTYATSD
+190 AA
-204 GSLWHSNSS
+204 
-213 GAMITGNNG
+213 
-222 WVRSEGHWYW
+222 
-232 VAPNG
+232 
-237 KLSTGWKWSNGWYW
+237 
-251 LDKKTG
+251 
-257 AMATGWEKVGGSWYL
+257 
-272 MNGSGKMLTGW
+272 
-283 QWRGAWFYLNG
+283 
-294 SGSLHTGWLWDNGWY
+294 
-309 WIDENS
+309 
-315 GMATSWVNDNGTW
+315 
-328 YHCAKSGIMQSNAW
+328 
-342 VLDEK
+342 
-347 GLWHW
+347 
-352 AGGNGAMQ
+352 
-360 SGWVYYKSIWYY
+360 
-372 LDPKDARHPTVTGTK
+372 
-387 SIAGKDYQFNSDG
+387 
-400 AMNANKW
+400 
-407 VVVNAK
+407 
-413 TGKARYASASG
+413 
-424 ALTANAIIKNK
+424 
-435 SIVLTNEK
+435 
-443 GTPLSGWTKID
+443 
-454 GRQFYATPDS
+454 
-464 GKAATGWLKIKDTWY
+464 
-479 YFNNQ
+479 

-630 YTVGAKG
+630 FTVGAKG

>member
-20 AALALLLAGANA
+20 AALALILAGANA

-75 AKNGTEAAGAAASA
+75 AKNGTEAADAAASA

-137 SKSSPHLTYTKDGK
+137 SKTSPHLTYTKDGK

-160 VNGSWYWFNNSPY
+160 VNGSWYWFNNSTY

-213 GAMITGNNG
+213 GT
-222 WVRSEGHWYW
+222 
-232 VAPNG
+232 
-237 KLSTGWKWSNGWYW
+237 
-251 LDKKTG
+251 
-257 AMATGWEKVGGSWYL
+257 
-272 MNGSGKMLTGW
+272 
-283 QWRGAWFYLNG
+283 
-294 SGSLHTGWLWDNGWY
+294 
-309 WIDENS
+309 
-315 GMATSWVNDNGTW
+315 
-328 YHCAKSGIMQSNAW
+328 
-342 VLDEK
+342 
-347 GLWHW
+347 
-352 AGGNGAMQ
+352 
-360 SGWVYYKSIWYY
+360 
-372 LDPKDARHPTVTGTK
+372 
-387 SIAGKDYQFNSDG
+387 
-400 AMNANKW
+400 MNANKW
-407 VVVNAK
+407 VVINAK

-513 VSGTW
+513 VSSTW

-545 GAMATGWVYVG
+545 GAMATEWVYVG
-556 GAYYYLNSSGAWDP
+556 GAYYYLNSSGAWDS

-623 TPTVLGQ
+623 TPTALGQ

-648 YTQFCGNY
+648 YPQFCGNY
-656 LFHSVTYYQNTFNI
+656 LFHSVTYYQNTFSI

>member
-20 AALALLLAGANA
+20 AALALILAGANA

-75 AKNGTEAAGAAASA
+75 AKNGTEAADAAASA

-137 SKSSPHLTYTKDGK
+137 SKTSPHLTYTKDGK

-160 VNGSWYWFNNSPY
+160 VNGSWYWFNNSAY

-190 AAGVMQTGTYATSD
+190 AA
-204 GSLWHSNSS
+204 
-213 GAMITGNNG
+213 
-222 WVRSEGHWYW
+222 
-232 VAPNG
+232 
-237 KLSTGWKWSNGWYW
+237 
-251 LDKKTG
+251 
-257 AMATGWEKVGGSWYL
+257 
-272 MNGSGKMLTGW
+272 
-283 QWRGAWFYLNG
+283 
-294 SGSLHTGWLWDNGWY
+294 
-309 WIDENS
+309 
-315 GMATSWVNDNGTW
+315 
-328 YHCAKSGIMQSNAW
+328 
-342 VLDEK
+342 
-347 GLWHW
+347 
-352 AGGNGAMQ
+352 
-360 SGWVYYKSIWYY
+360 
-372 LDPKDARHPTVTGTK
+372 
-387 SIAGKDYQFNSDG
+387 
-400 AMNANKW
+400 
-407 VVVNAK
+407 
-413 TGKARYASASG
+413 
-424 ALTANAIIKNK
+424 
-435 SIVLTNEK
+435 
-443 GTPLSGWTKID
+443 
-454 GRQFYATPDS
+454 
-464 GKAATGWLKIKDTWY
+464 
-479 YFNNQ
+479 

-630 YTVGAKG
+630 FTVGAKG